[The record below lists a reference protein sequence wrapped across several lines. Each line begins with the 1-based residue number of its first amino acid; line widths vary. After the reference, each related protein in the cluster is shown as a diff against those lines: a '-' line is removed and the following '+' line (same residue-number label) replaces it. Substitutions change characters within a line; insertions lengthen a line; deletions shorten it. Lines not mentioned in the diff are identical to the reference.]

1 MDLFKIEIISDFAHF
16 KIPLNSKKQRT
27 YKIPPI
33 STVIGILENIYSNR
47 HEVIQE
53 EFILGYEFEYDKVY
67 TDIQRIYKEVNLKEK
82 TYASSYNSE
91 GYQVSDA
98 CEIEY
103 LYNPKLII
111 YTDINK
117 DFICNQ
123 VLNLGKTDCLAKIS
137 KVDTV
142 KLEISDT
149 CKFVGKNQY
158 TPLSI
163 GNGVIKK
170 ISYLTKFNKYGF
182 YDIETINVRENK
194 EFYSKYAINEKGI
207 FLWKLTNGGG
217 TINEYIF

>member
-1 MDLFKIEIISDFAHF
+1 MDLFRIEIISDFAHF

-47 HEVIQE
+47 HEMIQE

-67 TDIQRIYKEVNLKEK
+67 IDIQKIYKEVNLKEK

-103 LYNPKLII
+103 LYKPKLII
-111 YTDINK
+111 YTNINK
-117 DFICNQ
+117 DFTCNQ

-137 KVDTV
+137 RIDKV
-142 KLEISDT
+142 KLEVNDT
-149 CKFVGKNQY
+149 YSFKGENQY
-158 TPLSI
+158 TTLNI
-163 GNGVIKK
+163 GNGIIKK
-170 ISYLTKFNKYGF
+170 ISYITKFNKYGF
-182 YDIETINVRENK
+182 YDVETIDVRENK
-194 EFYSKYAINEKGI
+194 EFYSKYAIEGKGV

-217 TINEYIF
+217 TINVF